1 MIEQIYPQCLNKM
14 LIFINTESKKKKID
28 IQDQNG
34 KLNTKILIILWN
46 NKDNEE
52 LKIVK
57 IKEIKVL
64 IHILFIMNSFKQYI
78 KEQQNKKFRC

>member
-1 MIEQIYPQCLNKM
+1 MIEQIYPQCLSKM
-14 LIFINTESKKKKID
+14 LIFINTELKKKKID